1 MDGPGVPEQL
11 RALCLR
17 SGEGDGDAG
26 GAAAAPSLRRVSAP
40 RGVPTPGPVV
50 RKSFVRPGGVGA
62 AWARCVGA
70 QKTVSVGRKR
80 RAEGEPGAE
89 PAAGHASAVTQLV
102 VAPAA
107 TLQPHSLADLH
118 VFLRH
123 RRWCVPPRPAPG
135 AQARS
140 RCAAA

>member
-17 SGEGDGDAG
+17 GGEGDGDAG
-26 GAAAAPSLRRVSAP
+26 GAVAAPSSRRVSAP
-40 RGVPTPGPVV
+40 RVPTPSPVV

-89 PAAGHASAVTQLV
+89 PAAGHASALQQLV

-123 RRWCVPPRPAPG
+123 RRRCVARRRTPC
-135 AQARS
+135 AQARAS
-140 RCAAA
+140 LRAD